1 MIRTTTNL
9 FPVNEKKNDLIQKIQ
24 NDRVPNNKIIMCWWM
39 SLMRKDTLSI
49 TVLRFPPTKNK
60 SYLVNNK
67 AVSCGNS
74 CVCFK
79 RQNSSNILDA
89 ETPAKE
95 N

>member
-1 MIRTTTNL
+1 MTEFQI
-9 FPVNEKKNDLIQKIQ
+9 NE
-24 NDRVPNNKIIMCWWM
+24 IIMCWWM

-49 TVLRFPPTKNK
+49 TVLPPTEIRNN

-79 RQNSSNILDA
+79 RQNSSNILEA
-89 ETPAKE
+89 ETPAKRKL
-95 N
+95 NYWRGHIIKI

>member
-1 MIRTTTNL
+1 MTEFQI
-9 FPVNEKKNDLIQKIQ
+9 NE
-24 NDRVPNNKIIMCWWM
+24 IIMCWWM
-39 SLMRKDTLSI
+39 SLMRKNTLSI
-49 TVLRFPPTKNK
+49 TVLPPTEIK

-95 N
+95 NSIIGEDT

>member
-1 MIRTTTNL
+1 
-9 FPVNEKKNDLIQKIQ
+9 
-24 NDRVPNNKIIMCWWM
+24 MCWWM
-39 SLMRKDTLSI
+39 SLMRKDTLKYNGSSTYRNNI
-49 TVLRFPPTKNK
+49 T
-60 SYLVNNK
+60 YLVNNK